1 MKMPASGRRFS
12 HHQRARGGSSQCRG
26 QVHSRGRGRGSG
38 VIDFKR
44 RTDKRSSSNLSHMP
58 IHFEG
63 SRSERSFRARPHAQQ
78 TVLPSTPP
86 DGSDDAFSSPSRLF
100 EQGQA
105 HALGTTPENI
115 QNNESGDFYETVNAE
130 EVVLAVSFV
139 ERGSLG
145 CAYFATNTQEL
156 RILHDMQYADV
167 DVLEALLAHVQPTVV
182 LLPFKTPEV
191 VVSLFERHANIW
203 DEGSGQCSYAIR
215 MLTSAN
221 FSHSN
226 AVKRLANLKLSSMSA
241 PRAVVRPGLAG
252 GTTESF
258 ESTSELRL
266 HSAIIGVTRLSSFI
280 DLDSLSSVACAG
292 AILGELSRYD
302 GHADDPGHIRCR
314 DLQMFA
320 LKDYLLISNDT
331 MSSLQI
337 LRSESH
343 PNSQARGTGKTAQG
357 GKESL
362 SIYGLF
368 SALAGTP
375 QGKAKLRQ
383 MIARPTVDLNLIHER
398 QRTISFLLQP
408 GNSET
413 LETICRILRKVPDI
427 RRSIIK
433 LRKGVDSTSGRGSFN
448 RGVWWTLRRFVVGAL
463 QLREAIRGLSPVG
476 EIILAETIVRII
488 SPNTMKELG
497 ETVGSTIDFRE
508 SRPNSRVT
516 VRWGV
521 NDELDRLK
529 RDYNG
534 MEDLLSQVVSDLS
547 NELPEWARNIV
558 TSCIFWPQLGF
569 LTMVPLCPDSEEPM
583 YDGQGLDCDNWQIM
597 FSAERKAYYKNHRM
611 RELDA
616 HLGDM
621 YGGILDLE
629 VEILH
634 NLAVDVMVHEDALL
648 AAADICGELDA
659 LVAMALAAG
668 KYGWTAPK
676 VTMSNVLSI
685 RAGRHPLQELVLPLY
700 IPNDCYLSGGEDHET
715 PGLGF
720 ESRSSGH
727 LPMSTS
733 ECASMTVLTGPNHS
747 GKSVHLK
754 HVALITYLAHIGSY
768 VPAEEA
774 IVGLTDKILTR
785 LSTRETVS
793 RNESSFAVDLKQ
805 VAFCLKSAS
814 PRSLVLV
821 DEFGKGTASDDGAG
835 LMAALVNHFVSLRT
849 KTPRVLAATHFHEI
863 FEGRHVSESPYLT
876 LAHMDIRLDSRVSR
890 PDNQLVYLYRLI
902 PGVSTE
908 SFGAICA
915 ALSGVDSSVVDRAK
929 TIAHILS
936 SNEDLNAA
944 YTTLDAEDYNRLRDA
959 EDVARRFLNVA
970 PRNLAIGVVG
980 DVGNIR
986 NTLRS
991 VLYEDTGSNCH
1002 L

>member
-1 MKMPASGRRFS
+1 
-12 HHQRARGGSSQCRG
+12 
-26 QVHSRGRGRGSG
+26 
-38 VIDFKR
+38 
-44 RTDKRSSSNLSHMP
+44 MP

-182 LLPFKTPEV
+182 LLPLKTPEV

-252 GTTESF
+252 GTMESF

-280 DLDSLSSVACAG
+280 DLDSLSS
-292 AILGELSRYD
+292 
-302 GHADDPGHIRCR
+302 
-314 DLQMFA
+314 
-320 LKDYLLISNDT
+320 
-331 MSSLQI
+331 
-337 LRSESH
+337 
-343 PNSQARGTGKTAQG
+343 
-357 GKESL
+357 
-362 SIYGLF
+362 
-368 SALAGTP
+368 
-375 QGKAKLRQ
+375 
-383 MIARPTVDLNLIHER
+383 
-398 QRTISFLLQP
+398 
-408 GNSET
+408 
-413 LETICRILRKVPDI
+413 
-427 RRSIIK
+427 
-433 LRKGVDSTSGRGSFN
+433 
-448 RGVWWTLRRFVVGAL
+448 
-463 QLREAIRGLSPVG
+463 
-476 EIILAETIVRII
+476 IVRII

-508 SRPNSRVT
+508 SRLNSRVT

-597 FSAERKAYYKNHRM
+597 FSAERKAYYKNRRM

-634 NLAVDVMVHEDALL
+634 NLAVNVMVHEDALL

-747 GKSVHLK
+747 GKSVYLK

-959 EDVARRFLNVA
+959 EDIARRFLNVA

>member
-1 MKMPASGRRFS
+1 
-12 HHQRARGGSSQCRG
+12 
-26 QVHSRGRGRGSG
+26 
-38 VIDFKR
+38 
-44 RTDKRSSSNLSHMP
+44 MP

-182 LLPFKTPEV
+182 LLPLKTPEV

-241 PRAVVRPGLAG
+241 LRAVVRPGLAG

-320 LKDYLLISNDT
+320 LKDYLLVSNDT

-337 LRSESH
+337 L
-343 PNSQARGTGKTAQG
+343 
-357 GKESL
+357 
-362 SIYGLF
+362 
-368 SALAGTP
+368 
-375 QGKAKLRQ
+375 
-383 MIARPTVDLNLIHER
+383 
-398 QRTISFLLQP
+398 
-408 GNSET
+408 
-413 LETICRILRKVPDI
+413 
-427 RRSIIK
+427 
-433 LRKGVDSTSGRGSFN
+433 
-448 RGVWWTLRRFVVGAL
+448 
-463 QLREAIRGLSPVG
+463 RGLSPVG

-597 FSAERKAYYKNHRM
+597 FSAERKAYYKNRRM

-727 LPMSTS
+727 LPMNTS

-747 GKSVHLK
+747 GKSVYLK

-970 PRNLAIGVVG
+970 PRNLAIGAVG

>member
-1 MKMPASGRRFS
+1 
-12 HHQRARGGSSQCRG
+12 
-26 QVHSRGRGRGSG
+26 
-38 VIDFKR
+38 
-44 RTDKRSSSNLSHMP
+44 MP

-182 LLPFKTPEV
+182 LLPLKTPEV

-241 PRAVVRPGLAG
+241 LRAVVRPGLAG

-280 DLDSLSSVACAG
+280 DLDSLSS
-292 AILGELSRYD
+292 
-302 GHADDPGHIRCR
+302 
-314 DLQMFA
+314 
-320 LKDYLLISNDT
+320 
-331 MSSLQI
+331 
-337 LRSESH
+337 
-343 PNSQARGTGKTAQG
+343 
-357 GKESL
+357 
-362 SIYGLF
+362 
-368 SALAGTP
+368 
-375 QGKAKLRQ
+375 
-383 MIARPTVDLNLIHER
+383 
-398 QRTISFLLQP
+398 
-408 GNSET
+408 
-413 LETICRILRKVPDI
+413 
-427 RRSIIK
+427 
-433 LRKGVDSTSGRGSFN
+433 
-448 RGVWWTLRRFVVGAL
+448 
-463 QLREAIRGLSPVG
+463 
-476 EIILAETIVRII
+476 IVRII

-597 FSAERKAYYKNHRM
+597 FSAERKAYYKNRRM

-668 KYGWTAPK
+668 KYGWTAPN

-727 LPMSTS
+727 LPMNTS

-747 GKSVHLK
+747 GKSVYLK

-970 PRNLAIGVVG
+970 PRNLAIGAVG

>member
-1 MKMPASGRRFS
+1 MPASGRRFS
-12 HHQRARGGSSQCRG
+12 HHQRARGGSSQCRS

-182 LLPFKTPEV
+182 LLPLKTPEV

-241 PRAVVRPGLAG
+241 LRAVVRPGLAG

-320 LKDYLLISNDT
+320 LKDYLLVSNDT

-343 PNSQARGTGKTAQG
+343 PNNQARGT
-357 GKESL
+357 
-362 SIYGLF
+362 
-368 SALAGTP
+368 
-375 QGKAKLRQ
+375 
-383 MIARPTVDLNLIHER
+383 N
-398 QRTISFLLQP
+398 
-408 GNSET
+408 
-413 LETICRILRKVPDI
+413 
-427 RRSIIK
+427 
-433 LRKGVDSTSGRGSFN
+433 
-448 RGVWWTLRRFVVGAL
+448 
-463 QLREAIRGLSPVG
+463 
-476 EIILAETIVRII
+476 
-488 SPNTMKELG
+488 
-497 ETVGSTIDFRE
+497 FRE

-597 FSAERKAYYKNHRM
+597 FSAERKAYYKNRRM

-621 YGGILDLE
+621 YGGILGRPSDLKLCFHTDYSKDLE

-727 LPMSTS
+727 LPMNTS

-747 GKSVHLK
+747 GKSVYLK

-970 PRNLAIGVVG
+970 PRNLAIGAVG

>member
-203 DEGSGQCSYAIR
+203 DEG
-215 MLTSAN
+215 
-221 FSHSN
+221 
-226 AVKRLANLKLSSMSA
+226 K
-241 PRAVVRPGLAG
+241 
-252 GTTESF
+252 TT
-258 ESTSELRL
+258 
-266 HSAIIGVTRLSSFI
+266 
-280 DLDSLSSVACAG
+280 
-292 AILGELSRYD
+292 
-302 GHADDPGHIRCR
+302 
-314 DLQMFA
+314 
-320 LKDYLLISNDT
+320 
-331 MSSLQI
+331 
-337 LRSESH
+337 
-343 PNSQARGTGKTAQG
+343 QG

-621 YGGILDLE
+621 YGGILGRPSDLKLCFHTDYSKDLE

>member
-1 MKMPASGRRFS
+1 MLKS
-12 HHQRARGGSSQCRG
+12 HHGTPNWQMPNHSHPQILPINSVLAMSQSANMKKHSFGGLLCASTIS
-26 QVHSRGRGRGSG
+26 
-38 VIDFKR
+38 I
-44 RTDKRSSSNLSHMP
+44 NLSHMP

-331 MSSLQI
+331 MHGVQ
-337 LRSESH
+337 
-343 PNSQARGTGKTAQG
+343 
-357 GKESL
+357 
-362 SIYGLF
+362 
-368 SALAGTP
+368 
-375 QGKAKLRQ
+375 
-383 MIARPTVDLNLIHER
+383 
-398 QRTISFLLQP
+398 
-408 GNSET
+408 
-413 LETICRILRKVPDI
+413 
-427 RRSIIK
+427 

-676 VTMSNVLSI
+676 VTMSNVL
-685 RAGRHPLQELVLPLY
+685 
-700 IPNDCYLSGGEDHET
+700 T
-715 PGLGF
+715 
-720 ESRSSGH
+720 
-727 LPMSTS
+727 
-733 ECASMTVLTGPNHS
+733 
-747 GKSVHLK
+747 
-754 HVALITYLAHIGSY
+754 
-768 VPAEEA
+768 
-774 IVGLTDKILTR
+774 
-785 LSTRETVS
+785 
-793 RNESSFAVDLKQ
+793 
-805 VAFCLKSAS
+805 
-814 PRSLVLV
+814 
-821 DEFGKGTASDDGAG
+821 
-835 LMAALVNHFVSLRT
+835 
-849 KTPRVLAATHFHEI
+849 
-863 FEGRHVSESPYLT
+863 
-876 LAHMDIRLDSRVSR
+876 
-890 PDNQLVYLYRLI
+890 
-902 PGVSTE
+902 
-908 SFGAICA
+908 
-915 ALSGVDSSVVDRAK
+915 LSGVDSSVVDRAK